1 MAGSDRH
8 GVQRDCRLL
17 YGVETKRVNEAV
29 KNNPEKFLL
38 GYMLQLTSDESGWP
52 HGKYQQKAFTKKVWS
67 QSRRFG

>member
-1 MAGSDRH
+1 MAGGGRH
-8 GVQRDCRLL
+8 GVQRDCRPL